1 MSDTPTNPTTN
12 PDSSAITESS
22 HSRGGQLALPPG
34 GALLRQLPGL
44 DSPDAMGLVGR
55 NRLSQAL
62 ELEEKPDSRYLRMV
76 LYGLG
81 AAFLIFIPW
90 AALTPVNEVVIAS
103 GEVVPEGNVNTIQ
116 HLEGG
121 IVERI
126 AVQEGDQVKKGDLIM
141 QLRPNLVDSE
151 YKATRQKLQA
161 LTLQQA
167 QLQAAIRGDNTLPP
181 SLKELGALGNK
192 VQTAQLNLLNSRL
205 DNTKD
210 QIATVQ
216 AQIDQKRAE
225 IARFNDQE
233 AKFLR
238 EQDLLRQGVSMYE
251 KLDNQGAVSRLQ
263 VVNAQRELAA
273 SNTRLAELRGNR
285 AVSYKLLTE
294 AEAKLRSLRSGL
306 RLEDNS
312 KIAALTNEEAVVA
325 EDIRKVRNRL
335 ERTSILAPV
344 GGLVQDVR
352 YKNESAVVGPGAV
365 IASVVPDGTPRL
377 VEARVRPAD
386 IGFVKMG
393 QKAEI
398 KLQPYDYSIYGAVP
412 GQVIAISPTT
422 FQNPDDR
429 QYYYRVKIALDEQYV
444 DPKNRRY
451 PILPGMTLTADIQ
464 GPKRS
469 VLRYLFQPLTRTM
482 NSAFRESR

>member
-1 MSDTPTNPTTN
+1 MSNTPS
-12 PDSSAITESS
+12 DSAASSESTS
-22 HSRGGQLALPPG
+22 IPQPSGGRGGDLVLPPG
-34 GALLRQLPGL
+34 SALLRQLPGL
-44 DSPDAMGLVGR
+44 DNPDATGLVGR
-55 NRLSQAL
+55 SRLSQAL
-62 ELEEKPDSRYLRMV
+62 ELEEKPDGRYLRMV

-90 AALTPVNEVVIAS
+90 AALTPINEVVVAS

-151 YKATRQKLQA
+151 YKAARQKLQA

-167 QLQAAIRGDNTLPP
+167 QLQAAIRGDNVLPP
-181 SLKELGALGNK
+181 SIKELGALGNK
-192 VQTAQLNLLNSRL
+192 VHTAQLNLLNSRL
-205 DNTKD
+205 DNTQD

-233 AKFLR
+233 VKFLR

-285 AVSYKLLTE
+285 SVSYKLLSE
-294 AEAKLRSLRSGL
+294 AQAKLRSLRSGL

-312 KIAALTNEEAVVA
+312 KIASLTNEEAVVA

-344 GGLVQDVR
+344 SGLVQDVR

-386 IGFVKMG
+386 IGFVKLG

-398 KLQPYDYSIYGAVP
+398 KLQPYDYSIYGAVS

-429 QYYYRVKIALDEQYV
+429 QYYYRVKIALEDQFV
-444 DPKNRRY
+444 DAKNRRY